1 MPHEIDDR
9 SERQYFARRS
19 GDDLESR
26 VSALEIRVVIL
37 ETKVTALISTMNSRF
52 DALDAGYKL
61 IVEKLERLNAV
72 RERMIGAFVLVS
84 LIGVTGVVAWV
95 LAVARVLKV
104 GP

>member
-26 VSALEIRVVIL
+26 VSQLEIRVVIL

-61 IVEKLERLNAV
+61 VIEKLDRLDAIK
-72 RERMIGAFVLVS
+72 ERMVGAFVLLS
-84 LIGVTGVVAWV
+84 LLGVTGIVTWV
-95 LAVARVLKV
+95 LALAKILKI

>member
-1 MPHEIDDR
+1 MPHETDDR

-26 VSALEIRVVIL
+26 LSHLEIRVVIL

-61 IVEKLERLNAV
+61 IGERIDRLNSMRERLV
-72 RERMIGAFVLVS
+72 GAFMFVS
-84 LIGVTGVVAWV
+84 LIGVTGVIAWV
-95 LAVARVLKV
+95 FAVAKVLKV